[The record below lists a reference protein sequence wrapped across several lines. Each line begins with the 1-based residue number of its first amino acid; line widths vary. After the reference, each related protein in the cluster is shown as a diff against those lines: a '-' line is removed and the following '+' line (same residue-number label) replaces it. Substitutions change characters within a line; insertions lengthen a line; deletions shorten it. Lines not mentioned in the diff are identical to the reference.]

1 MNIIQGTLQLESV
14 ENVARD
20 TKKFRFSVLQQA
32 LDFQAGQFVSLQFNE
47 TSWRAYSIAS
57 TPEEDLIELVVR
69 IIPGGVGSTA
79 LDKAQIGDRFNFKG
93 PFGHFVLSDNPDARL
108 IFCGTGTG
116 IAPLRSMIL
125 TEKKRNMMLLYG
137 GRNRDD
143 IAYLDEVES
152 WSENLEIKIGLSR
165 EEDENKLGKYAK
177 NGRITSYL
185 EELEISNQDEFYICG
200 NGDMVKSVQALLAE
214 RGVEKTQ
221 IFSERF
227 N

>member
-1 MNIIQGTLQLESV
+1 MHILQGTLQLESV
-14 ENVARD
+14 DLVARD

-32 LDFQAGQFVSLQFNE
+32 LDFKAGQFVSLQFNE

-57 TPEEDLIELVVR
+57 TPEEALIELVVR

-79 LDKAQIGDRFNFKG
+79 LDQAKSGDRFNFKG
-93 PFGHFVLSDNPDARL
+93 PFGHFVLSQNSDARL

-116 IAPLRSMIL
+116 IAPLRSMIM
-125 TEKKRNMMLLYG
+125 TEKSRDMILLYG

-143 IAYLDEVES
+143 IAYLDELET
-152 WSENLEIKIGLSR
+152 WSENLEIKLGLSR
-165 EEDENKLGKYAK
+165 EEDPKKLGPHAQ
-177 NGRITSYL
+177 NCRITKYL
-185 EELEISNQDEFYICG
+185 EDLDITPQDEFYICG
-200 NGDMVKSVQALLAE
+200 NGDMVKGVQALLAE
-214 RGVEKTQ
+214 RGVAPPQ